1 MSTVAAALRIIL
13 RTAVA
18 VDDIGR
24 DPVATKERTDETT
37 TRRSDVRHTRGAHA
51 TSSSWN
57 GARPFGVRESSLF
70 ATRDDGDDVN
80 QHRRRATRAMSP
92 PLVPFVVCGTKKGS
106 VPFARVKTKYGKT
119 HTRIDNCSGDVSLLL
134 STLTRAL
141 GCGGSVCDDKK
152 SVVIAF
158 DESFDRIVK
167 VLKSFDP
174 RCVRGV
180 RGAET
185 SVPVSRASASAPTR
199 EPRTKPRHGATGS
212 GKGLSG
218 AAGRA
223 EPIVITKRG
232 AHESAK
238 QSIDGYR
245 LLLSRWPYWDG
256 DVSRMYDMYHRHRRR
271 NDDVVMSLD
280 VDSILQS
287 SATDTNAMSD
297 FDRAAQCASTEDA
310 LRTLGML
317 AMPSEFRQS
326 RLERQ
331 REAAKRKESVARVS
345 SGPKTSS
352 AVVDIDP
359 FAEYLQHDRGF
370 APARVSSKPAG
381 ASSPPP
387 SMRTAK
393 PARRPTGGSYTN
405 SRKHG
410 ASTSVSRLAR
420 VPSSESDDDIVPA
433 RRRRDFDVGFRR
445 TASGKFTFG
454 GEDRTQTRVAFEPQV
469 HVAQSRNHEDDFR
482 ADIERWPQ
490 LQPETNDNAE
500 DEQIAE
506 AIRLSKLE
514 FKKQSREHNSA
525 RAMHIEC
532 DELFGDMTEE
542 EIVALVVRMS
552 QEETTSEADL
562 PMPTKTEW
570 VNARLGEIFFP
581 DIERA
586 RQVAEIFRATETD
599 RNATIDLLIG
609 AGAAESDAKAFWE
622 LFDAVTLTDNDSH
635 VD

>member
-1 MSTVAAALRIIL
+1 M
-13 RTAVA
+13 
-18 VDDIGR
+18 R
-24 DPVATKERTDETT
+24 DVRCATHA
-37 TRRSDVRHTRGAHA
+37 RRSRDVVVVEWRSALS
-51 TSSSWN
+51 TSE
-57 GARPFGVRESSLF
+57 ASLF
-70 ATRDDGDDVN
+70 AARDGDDVN

-92 PLVPFVVCGTKKGS
+92 PPVPFVVCGTKKGT

-119 HTRIDNCSGDVSLLL
+119 HTRIENCSGDVSLLL

-180 RGAET
+180 RAAET
-185 SVPVSRASASAPTR
+185 SAPVLSASASAPTR

-212 GKGLSG
+212 GKGVSG
-218 AAGRA
+218 AAGRV

-238 QSIDGYR
+238 KSIEGYR
-245 LLLSRWPYWDG
+245 SLLRRWPYWDG
-256 DVSRMYDMYHRHRRR
+256 DVSRMYEMYHRHRRL
-271 NDDVVMSLD
+271 NDDLVMSLD
-280 VDSILQS
+280 ADSILQS
-287 SATDTNAMSD
+287 SATDE
-297 FDRAAQCASTEDA
+297 FDRSAQCASTEDA

-345 SGPKTSS
+345 SGPQTSS

-370 APARVSSKPAG
+370 APARVSSKQPAG
-381 ASSPPP
+381 ASSRTP
-387 SMRTAK
+387 SVRTAK

-405 SRKHG
+405 ARKQG
-410 ASTSVSRLAR
+410 ASTSVSKLAW
-420 VPSSESDDDIVPA
+420 VPSSASDDDDIVPA
-433 RRRRDFDVGFRR
+433 RGRRDFDVGFRR
-445 TASGKFTFG
+445 TASGNFTFD
-454 GEDRTQTRVAFEPQV
+454 GEDRTQTRVALEPQV
-469 HVAQSRNHEDDFR
+469 RAARSRNHEDDFR

-490 LQPETNDNAE
+490 LEPETNDNSE

-514 FKKQSREHNSA
+514 FEKQSRERDSA
-525 RAMHIEC
+525 RTMHIEC

-542 EIVALVVRMS
+542 EIVAFVVRMS

-570 VNARLGEIFFP
+570 VNERLGELFFP

-586 RQVAEIFRATETD
+586 RQVTEIFRATESD